1 MARFKEVTGIGGGGK
16 IVINVDNICTMQR
29 KDPKATTIHFIGD
42 RSINVEEMPADITAD
57 PIDPRF

>member
-29 KDPKATTIHFIGD
+29 KDPKATIIHFVGD
-42 RSINVEEMPADITAD
+42 RFIHVVEVPAEIIAD
-57 PIDPRF
+57 PIDPRL